1 MVAHVKL
8 IWCQVLEF
16 PAIADEPVV
25 GSVWEE
31 VMWETLAVLGDPCGS
46 TRGSLNGHPKELAAP
61 LALLP
66 QGFLMN
72 LHLSSWLGGGLC
84 WHPGAAGPLLF
95 TVTGPLGSCHLAPR
109 PQPVA
114 MKLQPHMLSNI
125 WCLHGELWSRGKCCH
140 CSCLFLARKEKMISH
155 ACQSGSFLQHW
166 ISASLFKF
174 LFKNP
179 NLRQHSTWHLTLW
192 LPWR

>member
-8 IWCQVLEF
+8 SWCQVLEF
-16 PAIADEPVV
+16 SCRWTS
-25 GSVWEE
+25 GGFSVEKRWCRRHSLS
-31 VMWETLAVLGDPCGS
+31 WGHPCGS
-46 TRGSLNGHPKELAAP
+46 TYGSPDVI
-61 LALLP
+61 LLP
-66 QGFLMN
+66 QGFLVT
-72 LHLSSWLGGGLC
+72 LHLGEGLC
-84 WHPGAAGPLLF
+84 WHPELQLHCCSLSQGQ
-95 TVTGPLGSCHLAPR
+95 LAVGHRALSQVAPC

-114 MKLQPHMLSNI
+114 MELQPHVPCNVG
-125 WCLHGELWSRGKCCH
+125 CPCGELWSPEICCH
-140 CSCLFLARKEKMISH
+140 CSWLFLARREKMISH